1 MGITIKL
8 TSQAKQTNWV
18 RLTFLLGRIGG
29 GVGIQPYNMSSIKT
43 PGVRLTFQMIFKAL
57 LLIATF
63 EFLVENY

>member
-1 MGITIKL
+1 MGITFKL
-8 TSQAKQTNWV
+8 TSQTKPTNWV
-18 RLTFLLGRIGG
+18 RLNLFFFGIVG